1 MELVIHLC
9 LSARRCGDPRHGSQ
23 LAVTRERRPAPAR
36 PLERTLTGSYC
47 RGVAAVV
54 LKSAALSFF
63 LQNALGR
70 DSSAQGARSD
80 ERRIVSAVARLM
92 ASLLDADAELARAL
106 IARDPNAPRAL
117 WRRFSPMVFRILR
130 RAMGLGHDV
139 EDLVQD
145 VFLCVFE
152 KVPAL
157 RDPKAL
163 KAFVMSFTVLTA
175 RGELRRLWR
184 QRWLRLRDKGD
195 VSGDALV
202 HVDLDGR
209 EALGRFYAVLDR
221 INADDRT
228 MFVLRFVEG
237 LELVEVAAASGWSL
251 ATTKRRLARA
261 WSKVLLLVE
270 RDPILRTYLT
280 PTAVGYGRRGRRLAA
295 VQLLPGRQEIES
307 DTQRGVWPRS
317 RWYAP
322 IISERQSHIRHHR
335 PVRGVVWFI
344 RPGETSH
351 RDGRD

>member
-1 MELVIHLC
+1 
-9 LSARRCGDPRHGSQ
+9 
-23 LAVTRERRPAPAR
+23 
-36 PLERTLTGSYC
+36 
-47 RGVAAVV
+47 
-54 LKSAALSFF
+54 
-63 LQNALGR
+63 
-70 DSSAQGARSD
+70 
-80 ERRIVSAVARLM
+80 M

-184 QRWLRLRDKGD
+184 QRLIRVAEKGD

-202 HVDLDGR
+202 EVDIDGR
-209 EALGRFYAVLDR
+209 EALSRFYAVLDR
-221 INADDRT
+221 INAHDRT
-228 MFVLRFVEG
+228 MFVLRFIEG
-237 LELVEVAAASGWSL
+237 LEVAEVAAASGWSL

-261 WSKVLLLVE
+261 WSKVTLLVE
-270 RDPILRTYLT
+270 RDPILRDYLT
-280 PTAVGYGRRGRRLAA
+280 PTEGGHAPPGRGRAA
-295 VQLLPGRQEIES
+295 VHLPVTMSTVAILS
-307 DTQRGVWPRS
+307 VPDV
-317 RWYAP
+317 A
-322 IISERQSHIRHHR
+322 
-335 PVRGVVWFI
+335 VRVTVPGVVV
-344 RPGETSH
+344 
-351 RDGRD
+351 D